1 MKGGNYNMAD
11 EEEEKEEP
19 EEELDPEKV
28 VED

>member
-1 MKGGNYNMAD
+1 MKGGNYKMPD
-11 EEEEKEEP
+11 EEEEKKEP